1 MSSERSKRRGKR
13 NDYAF
18 NGSFKIYDDDDEEEE
33 GGRGEEEEVSQKEK
47 SSDDTTQQEDIS
59 IHGKTGN
66 LKPDPQMKLERKLH
80 EPDPDYDEKGKCMGT
95 ASNSAISGGQEPDL
109 HGDRVGATF
118 CNACSALSEPDL
130 LGECVKA
137 ASHDACSAEPYPD
150 LHAEPNTS
158 SAISGGQGEP
168 DPDLHGDRVGAASCN
183 ACSAEPDPDLHGERV
198 VEAASQNTCSA
209 EQHVDPAND
218 QDFSASKHL
227 YAAPDHHHHHL
238 STSQHHTESEPI
250 NPDQQAAEPDPDLH
264 GECAMHANNSDE
276 AHVESDDM
284 HAAISELRQKLGM
297 MKSTAPYSD
306 DPRDILSHQPAE
318 ILQTLQAA
326 A

>member
-1 MSSERSKRRGKR
+1 MSPERGKRRGKR

-18 NGSFKIYDDDDEEEE
+18 NGSLKIYDDDDEEE
-33 GGRGEEEEVSQKEK
+33 GGGEEEEVEEVSQKEK

-59 IHGKTGN
+59 IHGKTSD
-66 LKPDPQMKLERKLH
+66 LKPDPQMELERKLH
-80 EPDPDYDEKGKCMGT
+80 EPDPDYDEKSKCMRT
-95 ASNSAISGGQEPDL
+95 ASNSAISGG
-109 HGDRVGATF
+109 VGAAS

-130 LGECVKA
+130 LG
-137 ASHDACSAEPYPD
+137 ACSAEPYPD
-150 LHAEPNTS
+150 LRAERNS
-158 SAISGGQGEP
+158 ISAISGGQGEP
-168 DPDLHGDRVGAASCN
+168 DPDLHGDRVGAAVCN

-227 YAAPDHHHHHL
+227 HAAPDHHHHDL
-238 STSQHHTESEPI
+238 STSQYHAESEPI

-264 GECAMHANNSDE
+264 GECAMHANSDE
-276 AHVESDDM
+276 AHVENDDM

-297 MKSTAPYSD
+297 MKRTAPYSD

-318 ILQTLQAA
+318 LLQTLQAA